1 MAPTPSAATLVVA
14 AGLLASCEEPNTT
27 VASLPFD
34 EVFQLAEVVELGEDP
49 SDSVAEV
56 GVFLERRNGGFI
68 VADRLLPRVRTYLET
83 GELEAAFGRF
93 GSGPQTSHPARYSRV
108 RYRFASSTFV
118 TRIASPS

>member
-68 VADRLLPRVRTYLET
+68 VADRLLPRVRTYQVSWRRLSADSVAGLGNRE
-83 GELEAAFGRF
+83 
-93 GSGPQTSHPARYSRV
+93 
-108 RYRFASSTFV
+108 STE
-118 TRIASPS
+118 